1 MKKKFFKPFTFLLG
15 ILLLLLAFPISAIAD
30 VVCSPDNKG
39 DSQSVFVA
47 GNPDL
52 YPIEYY
58 NEKTKRYEGV
68 LPLLYERISRETGID
83 FTYIYSSPENQQAYL
98 AKNQQVD
105 MVSAYV
111 MGSDVGDYLPEDYTM
126 LRFTYE
132 GREYKVAI
140 GFTKNCDAQAR
151 DRIKAYLADL
161 SESELTDMTV
171 SFVMEQGRIKL
182 TEYWVWVAVIGTA
195 VLLGVG
201 VLLIGIL
208 RKHKKGARQRYQFH
222 ERTQLYTKQYFID
235 FLERGVPA
243 ELRELYVVAQISID
257 YGALIKYY
265 GKDNAERLELYIA
278 DRLRTFCDEN
288 EIAAYVDDMTFAVL
302 YLSTT
307 EPMAVARINA
317 FIDSLNIQNE
327 ILTQDYKLT
336 IHAGAYRL
344 RRQKDPTDRI
354 FYIANEAYH
363 RAEEQEIPCFFA
375 DSAFIKF
382 VERRALLQRET
393 VQAVKKGQ
401 ILYYMQ

>member
-1 MKKKFFKPFTFLLG
+1 MKNKFFKPFTFLLG
-15 ILLLLLAFPISAIAD
+15 ILLLLLAFPLSAIAD

-132 GREYKVAI
+132 DREYEVAI
-140 GFTKNCDAQAR
+140 GFTKNCDAQTR
-151 DRIKAYLADL
+151 DRIKAYLANL

-182 TEYWVWVAVIGTA
+182 TEYWVLVAVIGTA
-195 VLLGVG
+195 ALLGVS

-208 RKHKKGARQRYQFH
+208 RKHKKGAKQRYQFH

-235 FLERGVPA
+235 FL
-243 ELRELYVVAQISID
+243 
-257 YGALIKYY
+257 
-265 GKDNAERLELYIA
+265 
-278 DRLRTFCDEN
+278 
-288 EIAAYVDDMTFAVL
+288 
-302 YLSTT
+302 
-307 EPMAVARINA
+307 AR
-317 FIDSLNIQNE
+317 
-327 ILTQDYKLT
+327 
-336 IHAGAYRL
+336 H
-344 RRQKDPTDRI
+344 
-354 FYIANEAYH
+354 
-363 RAEEQEIPCFFA
+363 
-375 DSAFIKF
+375 
-382 VERRALLQRET
+382 
-393 VQAVKKGQ
+393 
-401 ILYYMQ
+401 